1 LTFVEP
7 YRLSAAYEPKWY
19 LSDIPYQDL
28 THLWYSFIY
37 LRTDG
42 GIEVGDPD
50 IDLYGLTG
58 TFLLTSLEPPTMK
71 RTKHTTPLL
80 LD

>member
-1 LTFVEP
+1 
-7 YRLSAAYEPKWY
+7 
-19 LSDIPYQDL
+19 
-28 THLWYSFIY
+28 LWYSFIY

-58 TFLLTSLEPPTMK
+58 KFPSSGLLILTIK
-71 RTKHTTPLL
+71 FTKHTTPFL

>member
-1 LTFVEP
+1 MDSLTT
-7 YRLSAAYEPKWY
+7 AAYEPKWY
-19 LSDIPYQDL
+19 LSDVPYQDL

-58 TFLLTSLEPPTMK
+58 KFPSSGLLLLTIKCTE
-71 RTKHTTPLL
+71 HTTPLL